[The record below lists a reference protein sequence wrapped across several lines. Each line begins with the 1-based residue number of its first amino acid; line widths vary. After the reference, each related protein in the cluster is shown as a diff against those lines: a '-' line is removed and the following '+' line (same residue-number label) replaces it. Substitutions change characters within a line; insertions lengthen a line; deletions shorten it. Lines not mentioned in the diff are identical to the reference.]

1 MRIEKGHVAG
11 GELNGQTTPLDLG
24 LIKMVSQKKDCVGKK
39 MSERP
44 AFLEPDRPVLV
55 GLKPKNRQTKLTG
68 GAHFLNIGAKPS
80 LDDDQGHV
88 TSTAYS
94 PSLNSWIG
102 LGLLK
107 NGKNRMGDTIR
118 SVDFMRKTD
127 ELVEICDPIFLDP
140 NGERLRG

>member
-1 MRIEKGHVAG
+1 MG
-11 GELNGQTTPLDLG
+11 
-24 LIKMVSQKKDCVGKK
+24 
-39 MSERP
+39 SEMCIRDS
-44 AFLEPDRPVLV
+44 LEPDRPVLV
-55 GLKPKNRQTKLTG
+55 GFKPKNRKTKLTG